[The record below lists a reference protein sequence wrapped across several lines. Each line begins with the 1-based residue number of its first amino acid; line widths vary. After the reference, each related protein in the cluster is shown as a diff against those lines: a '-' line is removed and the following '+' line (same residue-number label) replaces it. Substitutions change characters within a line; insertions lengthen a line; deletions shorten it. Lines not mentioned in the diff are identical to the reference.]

1 MAKGTPITIA
11 GTQYP
16 RVPKKTNKLKRKA
29 PRAMAGA
36 VSRKRPRLE
45 GSGDYNYSYK
55 GKTPFADVGRY
66 IGKYF
71 GYGGLGGALGHG
83 IGRILGSG
91 DYETGPMV
99 RSNVLTNS
107 TEVPI
112 FEDAGRGN
120 IVMHR
125 EYISDVITAAT
136 PGVFQL
142 QSYTI
147 NPGNGSTFPWLS
159 TIAQNYEQYKVHGM
173 VFMFKSTSGESVAS
187 TNTALGT
194 VIMATDYNVNA
205 PSYRSKNEMEQS
217 QFAQSFKASKSAMHG
232 IECAPGEIPIN
243 AFYVRTG
250 EVASNDSVKWYD
262 MANFQIA
269 TQGFQ
274 AASVNI
280 GELWVTY
287 LIEFLKPQVP
297 FCIGG
302 TVSTE
307 RLTRSHTTNAAPL
320 GLIGVSATGN
330 LNVVANSTTIF
341 VSGVQPQQ
349 IYRVEIAWACTSA
362 LAWTHPTLSA
372 TGATALALGPADD
385 TTGAATIQFQAPSN
399 GVSSNDFYQQYNV
412 RVNDAVT
419 GFQINVSAWVGPVNV
434 ANYVTILVTQLD
446 NAMFS

>member
-11 GTQYP
+11 GSAYS
-16 RVPKKTNKLKRKA
+16 RVQKSRKNKRKA
-29 PRAMAGA
+29 AGSGYDKM
-36 VSRKRPRLE
+36 VTKRPRIT
-45 GSGDYNYSYK
+45 GSGDYSYRYK
-55 GKTPFADVGRY
+55 GKTPFADVGRH
-66 IGKYF
+66 IGSYF
-71 GYGGLGGALGHG
+71 GYSGLGSALGHG

-99 RSNVLTNS
+99 RSNVLVNS
-107 TEVPI
+107 TEVPE
-112 FEDAGRGN
+112 FAGAGRGN

-125 EYISDVITAAT
+125 EYIADVITSPVVGQFANS
-136 PGVFQL
+136 
-142 QSYTI
+142 SYTV

-205 PSYRSKNEMEQS
+205 QAYRSKNEMEQS
-217 QFAQSFKASKSAMHG
+217 QFAQSFKSSRSAMHG
-232 IECAPGEIPIN
+232 IECAQTEIPLN

-250 EVASNDSVKWYD
+250 DVGATDSIKWYD
-262 MANFQIA
+262 LANFQIA

-297 FCIGG
+297 YSIGG
-302 TVSTE
+302 TVNSE
-307 RLTRSHTTNAAPL
+307 RLTRSSTTNAAPL
-320 GLIGVSATGN
+320 GLIGVTNVGN
-330 LNVVANSTTIF
+330 LNVVASSTTIV
-341 VSGVQPQQ
+341 VSQVQPQQ
-349 IYRVEIAWACTSA
+349 LYRVEIAWACTASV
-362 LAWTHPTLSA
+362 AWTAPVLTF
-372 TGATALALGPADD
+372 TNCTALAIAPSDD
-385 TTGAATIQFQAPSN
+385 TTGTPTIQWNAPAN
-399 GVSSNDFYQQYNV
+399 GVASADNYQQVNV

-419 GFQINVSAWVGPVNV
+419 SFTVNVPSWVGPVNV
-434 ANYVTILVTQLD
+434 ANYVTIVVTQLD
-446 NAMFS
+446 NAIFA